1 MTDNDRMTWGF
12 ILEIVDV
19 PERRRYHRSDNQHTG
34 QAIGLLG
41 DLVHVYQ
48 GTRDARRSA
57 YIAVPP
63 SPPSAAQPPI
73 RTGPD
78 PVVLTS
84 ADVSTVV
91 AALDIAA
98 DYKRDRAAACA
109 DCADQTCLTCLTCPS
124 RLRDAQAYDRLAD
137 QILHAAEP
145 SAAAQRPGPD
155 RAEPARIQLQ
165 PSGDREAGQ

>member
-12 ILEIVDV
+12 ILEVLDV
-19 PERRRYHRSDNQHTG
+19 LERHGYHRSDNQHTG

-41 DLVHVYQ
+41 DLAHVYE

-57 YIAVPP
+57 YVAVPP

-109 DCADQTCLTCLTCPS
+109 DCADQTCLTCQS

-155 RAEPARIQLQ
+155 RAEPARSQ
-165 PSGDREAGQ
+165 PQAAADREAGQ

>member
-12 ILEIVDV
+12 ILEIFDV
-19 PERRRYHRSDNQHTG
+19 PERHGHHRSDNQHTG
-34 QAIGLLG
+34 QAIRLPG
-41 DLVHVYQ
+41 DLVHVYE
-48 GTRDARRSA
+48 GSRDTRRSA

-63 SPPSAAQPPI
+63 SPPSAAQPPV

-84 ADVSTVV
+84 ADVSTVF
-91 AALDIAA
+91 AALNIAT
-98 DYKRDRAAACA
+98 DHKRDHAAACA
-109 DCADQTCLTCLTCPS
+109 DCADQTCLTCQS
-124 RLRDAQAYDRLAD
+124 RLRDAQAYDRPAD

-155 RAEPARIQLQ
+155 RAEPARVQLQ
-165 PSGDREAGQ
+165 PSGEREAGQ

>member
-19 PERRRYHRSDNQHTG
+19 LERHGYHHSDNQRTG

-41 DLVHVYQ
+41 DLDHIYE
-48 GTRDARRSA
+48 GSRDTHRSA
-57 YIAVPP
+57 HIAVAP

-84 ADVSTVV
+84 ADVSTIF

-98 DYKRDRAAACA
+98 DYKPGRAAACA
-109 DCADQTCLTCLTCPS
+109 DCADQTCLTCQS
-124 RLRDAQAYDRLAD
+124 RLRDAQAHDRLAD
-137 QILHAAEP
+137 QILHGTEA
-145 SAAAQRPGPD
+145 SAAAQRPDPD
-155 RAEPARIQLQ
+155 RAVPASGQLQ
-165 PSGDREAGQ
+165 PPADREAGQ

>member
-1 MTDNDRMTWGF
+1 MTDNDHMTWGF
-12 ILEIVDV
+12 VLEIFDV
-19 PERRRYHRSDNQHTG
+19 LERHGYHQRDNQHTD
-34 QAIGLLG
+34 QTIGLLG
-41 DLVHVYQ
+41 DLVHVYE
-48 GTRDARRSA
+48 GSRDTPRSA

-78 PVVLTS
+78 PVVLTT
-84 ADVSTVV
+84 ADVSTVF

-109 DCADQTCLTCLTCPS
+109 DCADQTCLTCQS
-124 RLRDAQAYDRLAD
+124 RLRDAQAYDRVAD
-137 QILHAAEP
+137 QIMHGTEA

-155 RAEPARIQLQ
+155 RAEPARGQLQ
-165 PSGDREAGQ
+165 PPADREAGQ

>member
-1 MTDNDRMTWGF
+1 VTDDNRMTWGF
-12 ILEIVDV
+12 IFEVFDVLE
-19 PERRRYHRSDNQHTG
+19 RHGYHRSDNQHTG
-34 QAIGLLG
+34 QAVGLLG

-48 GTRDARRSA
+48 GTRDAPRSA

-63 SPPSAAQPPI
+63 SPPSATQPPI

-84 ADVSTVV
+84 ADVSTVF

-109 DCADQTCLTCLTCPS
+109 DCAGQTCLTCQS

-145 SAAAQRPGPD
+145 SAAQQPGPD
-155 RAEPARIQLQ
+155 RAEPAPGQLQ
-165 PSGDREAGQ
+165 PPADREGGQ